1 MQLKVQICFDP
12 IDSYRVLLHFVAGEK
27 TSLQIKTPDVV
38 LMNDD
43 VHGQCISD
51 IRLTFITIT
60 PESRRKGCN
69 FAIEINRS
77 TVGQGENRFYCI
89 DFVIKNVIATCEYQC
104 AFSKTVEK
112 KTVVVLGMD
121 VHTHIHICICR
132 LIEHHIYIISV
143 DAMILPTSLN
153 ITTYE
158 GMPAKLN
165 CTVMA
170 SNKPEYY
177 KMIWMKGNVFLS
189 GSDYSVESTT
199 FDNNSTNTQTYYL
212 TIHKASPG
220 AYTCMLI
227 STKKKVIDAKTQHVI
242 TESEYSLRLVASL
255 N

>member
-1 MQLKVQICFDP
+1 M
-12 IDSYRVLLHFVAGEK
+12 
-27 TSLQIKTPDVV
+27 
-38 LMNDD
+38 
-43 VHGQCISD
+43 
-51 IRLTFITIT
+51 
-60 PESRRKGCN
+60 
-69 FAIEINRS
+69 
-77 TVGQGENRFYCI
+77 
-89 DFVIKNVIATCEYQC
+89 IKNVTATCEYQC
-104 AFSKTVEK
+104 AFSKTVK
-112 KTVVVLGMD
+112 NKTVIVLGMD
-121 VHTHIHICICR
+121 VYTHIHICICR